1 MSTSISIVEYDEISS
16 QIDTVKETANFLPDV
31 STDEGYQKSKRV
43 SLDIGK
49 LLTALEK
56 TRKEQKAHFI
66 EGGRQVDIQAKSIVA
81 KLEEI
86 QIPHK
91 EAYKELDNLKKQREE
106 DRKSNI
112 RDKIESI
119 RLASEGLED
128 STSTDIINIIENLNK
143 DSDFDFEEFTTGAK
157 QAVEDTLKTLNK
169 MQSRK
174 EKEENDAIELA
185 KLKKE
190 NEAREKKEREDKIA
204 RDAAAK
210 AEEEKKEAIKREEK
224 AKDQARQAK
233 IAAKEAEEAKIK
245 AEADAKIASEKAKK
259 DAEDAKEQA
268 AKEAEEAAKRAR
280 EDEIKKQEEAV
291 KFEAEEV
298 AKRESNK
305 KHIGKIR
312 REAKDC
318 LIACGLSEE
327 IAKEVVL
334 AIHKGNIKNVQIK
347 Y

>member
-112 RDKIESI
+112 RDK
-119 RLASEGLED
+119 
-128 STSTDIINIIENLNK
+128 TDIINIIENLNK

-157 QAVEDTLKTLNK
+157 QAVEDALKTLNK

-174 EKEENDAIELA
+174 EKEENDA
-185 KLKKE
+185 
-190 NEAREKKEREDKIA
+190 
-204 RDAAAK
+204 
-210 AEEEKKEAIKREEK
+210 
-224 AKDQARQAK
+224 
-233 IAAKEAEEAKIK
+233 
-245 AEADAKIASEKAKK
+245 
-259 DAEDAKEQA
+259 EDAKEQA
-268 AKEAEEAAKRAR
+268 AK
-280 EDEIKKQEEAV
+280 
-291 KFEAEEV
+291 EAEEV